1 MPPGNK
7 LTALRLLTYGESL
20 LQEVLRTPEER
31 FEVLPD
37 FAYPP
42 CYLDDLSGY
51 EGLRCHYLDV
61 GPPDAEETFL
71 CLHGEPT
78 WAFLFRRMIPVF
90 LASEARVIVPDFFG
104 FGRSDKPGEQGVYT
118 FDFHRN
124 MLLAFLDRLKL
135 ARLTLVVQ
143 DWGGVLGLTLP
154 MESPCRVSR
163 LLVMNTLLGTGD
175 QPLGAG
181 FLAWR
186 EWCRSNPDMSPGK
199 LLGRACPHLHDAEIA
214 AYDAPFPDVTY
225 KAGARAFPELV
236 PDHPDATGAALS
248 RDARAW
254 FSEEW
259 SGDSF
264 MAIGMT
270 DPVITPSDMRA
281 LHAMIRG
288 CPEPYEVKQGGHF
301 LQEWGEEVARAALA
315 HWE

>member
-1 MPPGNK
+1 
-7 LTALRLLTYGESL
+7 LE
-20 LQEVLRTPEER
+20 EVLRTPEER
-31 FEVLPD
+31 FEALPD

-42 CYLDDLSGY
+42 LYLDDLAGY
-51 EGLRCHYLDV
+51 EGLRCHYLDL
-61 GPPDAEETFL
+61 GPADASQTFF

-78 WAFLFRRMIPVF
+78 WAFLFRRMIPAF
-90 LASEARVIVPDFFG
+90 LQSGARIIVPDLFG
-104 FGRSDKPGEQGVYT
+104 FGRSDKPTDQGVYT
-118 FDFHRN
+118 FEFHRN
-124 MLLAFLDRLKL
+124 MLLSFLNQLQL
-135 ARLTLVVQ
+135 TGLTLVAQ

-154 MESPCRVSR
+154 MEAPHRFSR
-163 LLVMNTLLGTGD
+163 LLLMNTLLGTGD
-175 QPLGAG
+175 KPLGEG

-186 EWCRSNPDMSPGK
+186 EWCRSNPDMAPGK
-199 LLGRACPHLHDAEIA
+199 LLGRACPHLNDAEKA
-214 AYDAPFPDVTY
+214 AYDAPFPDMTY

-236 PDHPDATGAALS
+236 PEHPDDPGAALS
-248 RDARAW
+248 RNARAW
-254 FSEEW
+254 LSEEW
-259 SGDSF
+259 GGETF

>member
-1 MPPGNK
+1 
-7 LTALRLLTYGESL
+7 LE
-20 LQEVLRTPEER
+20 EVLRTPEER
-31 FEVLPD
+31 FEALPD

-42 CYLDDLSGY
+42 LYLDDLAGY
-51 EGLRCHYLDV
+51 EGLRCHYLDL
-61 GPPDAEETFL
+61 GPADASQTFF

-78 WAFLFRRMIPVF
+78 WAFLFRRMIPAF
-90 LASEARVIVPDFFG
+90 LQSGARIIVPDLFG
-104 FGRSDKPGEQGVYT
+104 FGRSDKPTDQGVYT
-118 FDFHRN
+118 FEFHRN
-124 MLLAFLDRLKL
+124 MLLSFLNQLQL
-135 ARLTLVVQ
+135 TGLTLVAQ

-154 MESPCRVSR
+154 MEAPHRFSR
-163 LLVMNTLLGTGD
+163 LLLMNTLLGTGD
-175 QPLGAG
+175 KPLGEG

-186 EWCRSNPDMSPGK
+186 EWCRSNPDMAPGK
-199 LLGRACPHLHDAEIA
+199 LLGRACPHLNDAEKA
-214 AYDAPFPDVTY
+214 AYDAPFPDMTY

-236 PDHPDATGAALS
+236 PEDPDDPGAALS
-248 RDARAW
+248 RNARAW
-254 FSEEW
+254 LSEEW
-259 SGDSF
+259 GGETF

>member
-1 MPPGNK
+1 M
-7 LTALRLLTYGESL
+7 E
-20 LQEVLRTPEER
+20 QVLRTPEER
-31 FEVLPD
+31 FEALPD

-42 CYLDDLSGY
+42 LYLDDLAGY
-51 EGLRCHYLDV
+51 EGLRCHYLDL
-61 GPPDAEETFL
+61 GPADASQTFF

-78 WAFLFRRMIPVF
+78 WAFLFRRMIPAF
-90 LASEARVIVPDFFG
+90 LQSGARIIVPDLFG
-104 FGRSDKPGEQGVYT
+104 FGRSDKPTDQGVYT
-118 FDFHRN
+118 FEFHRN
-124 MLLAFLDRLKL
+124 MLLSFLNQLQL
-135 ARLTLVVQ
+135 TGLTLVAQ

-154 MESPCRVSR
+154 MEAPHRFSR
-163 LLVMNTLLGTGD
+163 LLLMNTLLGTGD
-175 QPLGAG
+175 RPLGEG

-186 EWCRSNPDMSPGK
+186 EWCRNNPDMAPGK
-199 LLGRACPHLHDAEIA
+199 LLGRACPHLSDAEKA
-214 AYDAPFPDVTY
+214 AYDAPFPDMTY

-236 PDHPDATGAALS
+236 PEDSDDPGAALS
-248 RDARAW
+248 RNARAW
-254 FSEEW
+254 LSEQWGGET
-259 SGDSF
+259 F

>member
-1 MPPGNK
+1 MDVLDRAGG
-7 LTALRLLTYGESL
+7 LTGRRVLKK
-20 LQEVLRTPEER
+20 VLRTPEER
-31 FEVLPD
+31 FEALPD
-37 FAYPP
+37 FAYPS
-42 CYLDDLSGY
+42 CYLDDLRGY
-51 EGLRCHYLDV
+51 EGLRCHYLDL
-61 GPPDAEETFL
+61 GPPDAAETFL

-90 LASEARVIVPDFFG
+90 LASGARVIVPDLFG
-104 FGRSDKPGEQGVYT
+104 FGRSDKPTDQGVYT
-118 FDFHRN
+118 FEFHRN
-124 MLLAFLDRLKL
+124 MLLSFLNQLPL
-135 ARLTLVVQ
+135 TGLTLVAQ

-154 MESPCRVSR
+154 MEAPHRFSR
-163 LLVMNTLLGTGD
+163 LLLMNTLLGTGD
-175 QPLGAG
+175 RPLGEG

-186 EWCRSNPDMSPGK
+186 EWCRNNPDMAPGK
-199 LLGRACPHLHDAEIA
+199 LLGRACPHLSDAEKA
-214 AYDAPFPDVTY
+214 AYDAPFPDMTY

-236 PDHPDATGAALS
+236 PEDPDDPGAALS
-248 RDARAW
+248 RNARAW
-254 FSEEW
+254 LSEEW
-259 SGDSF
+259 GGETF

>member
-1 MPPGNK
+1 M
-7 LTALRLLTYGESL
+7 E
-20 LQEVLRTPEER
+20 EVLRTPEER
-31 FEVLPD
+31 FEALPD

-42 CYLDDLSGY
+42 LYLDDLAGY
-51 EGLRCHYLDV
+51 EGLRCHYLDL
-61 GPPDAEETFL
+61 GPADASQTFF

-78 WAFLFRRMIPVF
+78 WAFLFRRMIPAF
-90 LASEARVIVPDFFG
+90 LQSGARIIVPDLFG
-104 FGRSDKPGEQGVYT
+104 FGRSDKPTDQGVYT
-118 FDFHRN
+118 FEFHRN
-124 MLLAFLDRLKL
+124 MLLSFLNQLQL
-135 ARLTLVVQ
+135 TGLTLVAQ

-154 MESPCRVSR
+154 MEAPNRFSR
-163 LLVMNTLLGTGD
+163 LLLMNTLLGTGD
-175 QPLGAG
+175 RPLGEG

-186 EWCRSNPDMSPGK
+186 EWCRNNPDMAPGK
-199 LLGRACPHLHDAEIA
+199 LLGRACPHLSDAEKA
-214 AYDAPFPDVTY
+214 AYDAPFPDMTY

-236 PDHPDATGAALS
+236 PEDSDDPGAALS
-248 RDARAW
+248 RNARAW
-254 FSEEW
+254 LSEQWGGET
-259 SGDSF
+259 F

>member
-1 MPPGNK
+1 M
-7 LTALRLLTYGESL
+7 E
-20 LQEVLRTPEER
+20 EVLRTPEER
-31 FEVLPD
+31 FEALPD

-42 CYLDDLSGY
+42 LYLDDLAGY
-51 EGLRCHYLDV
+51 EGLRCHYLDL
-61 GPPDAEETFL
+61 GPADASQTFL

-78 WAFLFRRMIPVF
+78 WAFLFRRMIPAF
-90 LASEARVIVPDFFG
+90 LQSGARIIVPDLFG
-104 FGRSDKPGEQGVYT
+104 FGRSDKPTDQGVYT
-118 FDFHRN
+118 FEFHRN
-124 MLLAFLDRLKL
+124 MLLSFLNQLQL
-135 ARLTLVVQ
+135 TGLTLVAQ

-154 MESPCRVSR
+154 MEAPHRFSR
-163 LLVMNTLLGTGD
+163 LLLMNTLLGTGD
-175 QPLGAG
+175 RPLGEG

-186 EWCRSNPDMSPGK
+186 EWCRNNPDMAPGK
-199 LLGRACPHLHDAEIA
+199 LLGRACPHLSHAEKA
-214 AYDAPFPDVTY
+214 AYDAPFPDMTY

-236 PDHPDATGAALS
+236 PEDPDDPGAALS
-248 RDARAW
+248 RNARAW
-254 FSEEW
+254 LSEEW
-259 SGDSF
+259 GGETF

>member
-1 MPPGNK
+1 M
-7 LTALRLLTYGESL
+7 E
-20 LQEVLRTPEER
+20 QVLRTPEER
-31 FEVLPD
+31 FEALPD

-42 CYLDDLSGY
+42 LYLDDLAGY
-51 EGLRCHYLDV
+51 EGLRCHYLDL
-61 GPPDAEETFL
+61 GPADASQTFF

-78 WAFLFRRMIPVF
+78 WAFLFRRMIPAF
-90 LASEARVIVPDFFG
+90 LQSGARIIVPDLFG
-104 FGRSDKPGEQGVYT
+104 FGRSDKPTDQGVYT
-118 FDFHRN
+118 FEFHRN
-124 MLLAFLDRLKL
+124 MLLSFLNQLEL
-135 ARLTLVVQ
+135 TGLTLVAQ

-154 MESPCRVSR
+154 MEAPHRFSR
-163 LLVMNTLLGTGD
+163 LLLMNTLLGTGD
-175 QPLGAG
+175 RPLGEG

-186 EWCRSNPDMSPGK
+186 EWCRNNPDMAPGK
-199 LLGRACPHLHDAEIA
+199 LLGRACPHLSDAEKA
-214 AYDAPFPDVTY
+214 AYDAPFPDMTY

-236 PDHPDATGAALS
+236 PEDPDDPGAALS
-248 RDARAW
+248 RNARAW
-254 FSEEW
+254 LSEQWGGET
-259 SGDSF
+259 F

>member
-1 MPPGNK
+1 M
-7 LTALRLLTYGESL
+7 E
-20 LQEVLRTPEER
+20 QVLRTPEER
-31 FEVLPD
+31 FEALPD

-42 CYLDDLSGY
+42 LYLDDLAGY
-51 EGLRCHYLDV
+51 EGLRCHYLDL
-61 GPPDAEETFL
+61 GPADASQTFC

-78 WAFLFRRMIPVF
+78 WAFLFRRMIPAF
-90 LASEARVIVPDFFG
+90 LQSGARIIVPDLFG
-104 FGRSDKPGEQGVYT
+104 FGRSDKPTDQGVYT
-118 FDFHRN
+118 FEFHRN
-124 MLLAFLDRLKL
+124 MLLSFLNQLQL
-135 ARLTLVVQ
+135 TGLTLVAQ

-154 MESPCRVSR
+154 MEAPHRFSR
-163 LLVMNTLLGTGD
+163 LLLMNTLLGTGD
-175 QPLGAG
+175 RPLGEG

-186 EWCRSNPDMSPGK
+186 EWCRNNPDMAPGK
-199 LLGRACPHLHDAEIA
+199 LLGRACPHLSDAEKA
-214 AYDAPFPDVTY
+214 AYDAPFPDMTY

-236 PDHPDATGAALS
+236 PEDPDDPGAALS
-248 RDARAW
+248 RNARAW
-254 FSEEW
+254 LSEEW
-259 SGDSF
+259 GGETF

>member
-1 MPPGNK
+1 
-7 LTALRLLTYGESL
+7 LE
-20 LQEVLRTPEER
+20 EVLRTPEER
-31 FEVLPD
+31 FEALPD

-42 CYLDDLSGY
+42 LYLDDLAGY
-51 EGLRCHYLDV
+51 EGLRCHYLDL
-61 GPPDAEETFL
+61 GPPDAAETFL

-90 LASEARVIVPDFFG
+90 LASGARVIVPDLFG
-104 FGRSDKPGEQGVYT
+104 FGRSDKPTDQGVYT
-118 FDFHRN
+118 FEFHRN
-124 MLLAFLDRLKL
+124 MLLSFLNQLQL
-135 ARLTLVVQ
+135 TGLTLVAQ

-154 MESPCRVSR
+154 MEAPHRFSR
-163 LLVMNTLLGTGD
+163 LLLMNTLLGTGD
-175 QPLGAG
+175 RPLGEG

-186 EWCRSNPDMSPGK
+186 EWCRNNPDMAPGK
-199 LLGRACPHLHDAEIA
+199 LLGRACPHLSHAEKA
-214 AYDAPFPDVTY
+214 AYDAPFPDMTY

-236 PDHPDATGAALS
+236 PEDPDDPGAALS
-248 RDARAW
+248 RNARAW
-254 FSEEW
+254 LSEEW
-259 SGDSF
+259 GGETF

-281 LHAMIRG
+281 LHTMIRG

>member
-1 MPPGNK
+1 M
-7 LTALRLLTYGESL
+7 E
-20 LQEVLRTPEER
+20 EVLRTPEER
-31 FEVLPD
+31 FEALPD

-42 CYLDDLSGY
+42 LYLDDLAGY
-51 EGLRCHYLDV
+51 EGLRCHYLDL
-61 GPPDAEETFL
+61 GPPDAAETFL

-90 LASEARVIVPDFFG
+90 LASGARVIVPDLFG
-104 FGRSDKPGEQGVYT
+104 FGRSDKPTDQGVYT
-118 FDFHRN
+118 FEFHRN
-124 MLLAFLDRLKL
+124 MLLSFLNQLQL
-135 ARLTLVVQ
+135 TGLTLVAQ

-154 MESPCRVSR
+154 MEAPQRFSR
-163 LLVMNTLLGTGD
+163 LLLMNTLLGTGD
-175 QPLGAG
+175 RPLGEG

-186 EWCRSNPDMSPGK
+186 EWCRNNPDMAPGK
-199 LLGRACPHLHDAEIA
+199 LLGRACPHLSHAEKA
-214 AYDAPFPDVTY
+214 AYDAPFPDMTY

-236 PDHPDATGAALS
+236 PEDPDDPGAALS
-248 RDARAW
+248 RNARAW
-254 FSEEW
+254 LSEEW
-259 SGDSF
+259 GGETF

-281 LHAMIRG
+281 LHTMIRG

>member
-1 MPPGNK
+1 M
-7 LTALRLLTYGESL
+7 E
-20 LQEVLRTPEER
+20 EVLRTPEER
-31 FEVLPD
+31 FEALPD

-42 CYLDDLSGY
+42 LYLDDLAGY
-51 EGLRCHYLDV
+51 EGLRCHFLDL
-61 GPPDAEETFL
+61 GPPDAAETFL

-90 LASEARVIVPDFFG
+90 LASGARVIVPDLFG
-104 FGRSDKPGEQGVYT
+104 FGRSDKPTDQGVYT
-118 FDFHRN
+118 FEFHRN
-124 MLLAFLDRLKL
+124 MLLSFLNQLQL
-135 ARLTLVVQ
+135 TGLTLVAQ

-154 MESPCRVSR
+154 MEAPQRFSR
-163 LLVMNTLLGTGD
+163 LLLMNTLLGTGD
-175 QPLGAG
+175 RPLGEG

-186 EWCRSNPDMSPGK
+186 EWCRNNPDMAPGK
-199 LLGRACPHLHDAEIA
+199 LLGRACPHLSHAEKA
-214 AYDAPFPDVTY
+214 AYDAPFPDMTY

-236 PDHPDATGAALS
+236 PEDPDDPGAALS
-248 RDARAW
+248 RNARAW
-254 FSEEW
+254 LSEEW
-259 SGDSF
+259 GGETF

-281 LHAMIRG
+281 LHTMIRG

>member
-1 MPPGNK
+1 M
-7 LTALRLLTYGESL
+7 E
-20 LQEVLRTPEER
+20 EVLRTPEER
-31 FEVLPD
+31 FEALPD

-42 CYLDDLSGY
+42 LYLDDLAGY
-51 EGLRCHYLDV
+51 EGLRCHYLDL
-61 GPPDAEETFL
+61 GPPDAAETFL

-90 LASEARVIVPDFFG
+90 LASGARVIVPDLFG
-104 FGRSDKPGEQGVYT
+104 FGRSDKPTDQGVYT
-118 FDFHRN
+118 FEFHRN
-124 MLLAFLDRLKL
+124 MLLSFLNQLQL
-135 ARLTLVVQ
+135 TGLTLVAQ

-154 MESPCRVSR
+154 MEAPQRFSR
-163 LLVMNTLLGTGD
+163 LLLMNTLLGTGD
-175 QPLGAG
+175 RPLGEG

-186 EWCRSNPDMSPGK
+186 EWCRNNPDMAPGK
-199 LLGRACPHLHDAEIA
+199 LLGRACPHLSDAEKA
-214 AYDAPFPDVTY
+214 AYDAPFPDMTY

-236 PDHPDATGAALS
+236 PEDPDDPGAALS
-248 RDARAW
+248 RNARAW
-254 FSEEW
+254 LSEEW
-259 SGDSF
+259 GGETF

-281 LHAMIRG
+281 LHTMIRG

>member
-7 LTALRLLTYGESL
+7 LTVLGSLTYGESL

-31 FEVLPD
+31 FEALPD

-42 CYLDDLSGY
+42 CYLDDLRGY

-90 LASEARVIVPDFFG
+90 LASGARVIVPDFFG

-135 ARLTLVVQ
+135 AGLTLVVQ

-154 MESPCRVSR
+154 MESPHRVSR

-186 EWCRSNPDMSPGK
+186 EWCRNNPDMSPGK
-199 LLGRACPHLHDAEIA
+199 LLGRACPHLQEAEIA
-214 AYDAPFPDVTY
+214 AYDAPFPDPHY

-236 PDHPDATGAALS
+236 PDHLEATGAALS

-254 FSEEW
+254 LSKEW

-281 LHAMIRG
+281 LHAVIRD

-315 HWE
+315 HWT

>member
-1 MPPGNK
+1 M
-7 LTALRLLTYGESL
+7 E
-20 LQEVLRTPEER
+20 EVLRTPEER
-31 FEVLPD
+31 FEALPD

-42 CYLDDLSGY
+42 LYLDDLAGY
-51 EGLRCHYLDV
+51 EGLRCHYLDL
-61 GPPDAEETFL
+61 GPADASQTFF

-78 WAFLFRRMIPVF
+78 WAFLFRRMIPAF
-90 LASEARVIVPDFFG
+90 LQSGARIIVPDLFG
-104 FGRSDKPGEQGVYT
+104 FGRSDKPTDQGVYT
-118 FDFHRN
+118 FEFHRN
-124 MLLAFLDRLKL
+124 MLLSFLNQLQL
-135 ARLTLVVQ
+135 TGLTLVAQ

-154 MESPCRVSR
+154 MEAPHRFSR
-163 LLVMNTLLGTGD
+163 LLLMNTLLGTGD
-175 QPLGAG
+175 KPLGEG

-186 EWCRSNPDMSPGK
+186 EWCRSNPDMAPGK
-199 LLGRACPHLHDAEIA
+199 LLGRACPHLNDAEKA
-214 AYDAPFPDVTY
+214 AYDAPFPDMTY

-236 PDHPDATGAALS
+236 PEDPDDPGAALS
-248 RDARAW
+248 RNARAW
-254 FSEEW
+254 LSEEW
-259 SGDSF
+259 GGETF

>member
-1 MPPGNK
+1 M
-7 LTALRLLTYGESL
+7 E
-20 LQEVLRTPEER
+20 QVLRTPEER
-31 FEVLPD
+31 FEALPD

-42 CYLDDLSGY
+42 LYLDDLAGY
-51 EGLRCHYLDV
+51 EGLRCHYLDL
-61 GPPDAEETFL
+61 GPADASQTFF

-78 WAFLFRRMIPVF
+78 WAFLFRRMIPAF
-90 LASEARVIVPDFFG
+90 LQSGARIIVPDLFG
-104 FGRSDKPGEQGVYT
+104 FGRSDKPTDQGVYT
-118 FDFHRN
+118 FEFHRN
-124 MLLAFLDRLKL
+124 MLLSFLNQLQL
-135 ARLTLVVQ
+135 TGLTLVAQ

-154 MESPCRVSR
+154 MEAPHRFSR
-163 LLVMNTLLGTGD
+163 LLLMNTLLGTGD
-175 QPLGAG
+175 RPLGEG

-186 EWCRSNPDMSPGK
+186 EWCRNNPDMAPGK
-199 LLGRACPHLHDAEIA
+199 LLGRACPHLSDAEKA
-214 AYDAPFPDVTY
+214 AYDAPFPDMTY

-236 PDHPDATGAALS
+236 PEDSDDPGAALS
-248 RDARAW
+248 RNARAW
-254 FSEEW
+254 LSEEW
-259 SGDSF
+259 GGETF

>member
-1 MPPGNK
+1 M
-7 LTALRLLTYGESL
+7 E
-20 LQEVLRTPEER
+20 QVLRTPEER
-31 FEVLPD
+31 FEALPD

-42 CYLDDLSGY
+42 LYLDELAGY
-51 EGLRCHYLDV
+51 EGLRCHYLDL
-61 GPPDAEETFL
+61 GPADASQTFF

-78 WAFLFRRMIPVF
+78 WAFLFRRMIPAF
-90 LASEARVIVPDFFG
+90 LQSGARIIVPDLFG
-104 FGRSDKPGEQGVYT
+104 FGRSDKPTDQGVYT
-118 FDFHRN
+118 FEFHRN
-124 MLLAFLDRLKL
+124 MLLSFLNQLQL
-135 ARLTLVVQ
+135 TGLTLVAQ

-154 MESPCRVSR
+154 MEAPHRFSR
-163 LLVMNTLLGTGD
+163 LLLMNTLLGTGD
-175 QPLGAG
+175 RPLGEG

-186 EWCRSNPDMSPGK
+186 EWCRNNPDMAPGK
-199 LLGRACPHLHDAEIA
+199 LLGRACPHLSDAEKA
-214 AYDAPFPDVTY
+214 AYDAPFPDMTY

-236 PDHPDATGAALS
+236 PEDLDDPGAALS
-248 RDARAW
+248 RNARAW
-254 FSEEW
+254 LSEEW
-259 SGDSF
+259 GGETF

>member
-1 MPPGNK
+1 M
-7 LTALRLLTYGESL
+7 E
-20 LQEVLRTPEER
+20 QVLRTPEER
-31 FEVLPD
+31 FEALPD

-42 CYLDDLSGY
+42 LYLDELAGY
-51 EGLRCHYLDV
+51 EGLRCHYLDL
-61 GPPDAEETFL
+61 GPADASQTFF

-78 WAFLFRRMIPVF
+78 WAFLFRRMIPAF
-90 LASEARVIVPDFFG
+90 LQSGARIIVPDLFG
-104 FGRSDKPGEQGVYT
+104 FGRSDKPTDQGVYT
-118 FDFHRN
+118 FEFHRN
-124 MLLAFLDRLKL
+124 MLLSFLNQLQL
-135 ARLTLVVQ
+135 TGLTLVAQ

-154 MESPCRVSR
+154 MEAPHRFSR
-163 LLVMNTLLGTGD
+163 LLLMNTLLGTGD
-175 QPLGAG
+175 RPLGEG

-186 EWCRSNPDMSPGK
+186 EWCRNNPDMAPGK
-199 LLGRACPHLHDAEIA
+199 LLGRACPHLSDAEKA
-214 AYDAPFPDVTY
+214 AYDAPFPDMTY

-236 PDHPDATGAALS
+236 PEDSDDPGAALS
-248 RDARAW
+248 RNARAW
-254 FSEEW
+254 LSEQWGGET
-259 SGDSF
+259 F

>member
-1 MPPGNK
+1 M
-7 LTALRLLTYGESL
+7 E
-20 LQEVLRTPEER
+20 EVLRTPEER
-31 FEVLPD
+31 FEALPD

-42 CYLDDLSGY
+42 LYLDDLAGY
-51 EGLRCHYLDV
+51 EGLRCHYLDL
-61 GPPDAEETFL
+61 GPADASQTFF

-78 WAFLFRRMIPVF
+78 WAFLFRRMIPAF
-90 LASEARVIVPDFFG
+90 LQSGARIIVPDLFG
-104 FGRSDKPGEQGVYT
+104 FGRSDKPTDQGVYT
-118 FDFHRN
+118 FEFHRN
-124 MLLAFLDRLKL
+124 MLLSFLNQLQL
-135 ARLTLVVQ
+135 TRLTLVAQ

-154 MESPCRVSR
+154 MEAPHRFSR
-163 LLVMNTLLGTGD
+163 LLLMNTLLGTGD
-175 QPLGAG
+175 RPLGEG

-186 EWCRSNPDMSPGK
+186 EWCRNNPDMAPGK
-199 LLGRACPHLHDAEIA
+199 LLGRACPHLSDAEKA
-214 AYDAPFPDVTY
+214 AYDAPFPDMTY

-236 PDHPDATGAALS
+236 PEDPDDPGAALS
-248 RDARAW
+248 RNARAW
-254 FSEEW
+254 LSEQWGGET
-259 SGDSF
+259 F

>member
-1 MPPGNK
+1 
-7 LTALRLLTYGESL
+7 LE
-20 LQEVLRTPEER
+20 QVLRTPEER
-31 FEVLPD
+31 FEALPD

-42 CYLDDLSGY
+42 LYLDDLAGY
-51 EGLRCHYLDV
+51 EGLRCHYLDL
-61 GPPDAEETFL
+61 GPADASQTFF

-78 WAFLFRRMIPVF
+78 WAFLFRRMIPAF
-90 LASEARVIVPDFFG
+90 LQSGARIIVPDLFG
-104 FGRSDKPGEQGVYT
+104 FGRSDKPTDQGVYT
-118 FDFHRN
+118 FEFHRN
-124 MLLAFLDRLKL
+124 MLLSFLNQLQL
-135 ARLTLVVQ
+135 TGLTLVAQ

-154 MESPCRVSR
+154 MEAPHRFSR
-163 LLVMNTLLGTGD
+163 LLLMNTLLGTGD
-175 QPLGAG
+175 RPLGEG

-186 EWCRSNPDMSPGK
+186 EWCRNNPDMAPGK
-199 LLGRACPHLHDAEIA
+199 LLGRACPHLSDAEKA
-214 AYDAPFPDVTY
+214 AYDAPFPDMTY

-236 PDHPDATGAALS
+236 PEDSDDPGAALS
-248 RDARAW
+248 RNARAW
-254 FSEEW
+254 LSEQWGGET
-259 SGDSF
+259 F